1 MIYEVVFV
9 WKFYEVYL
17 MLCFRD
23 FFNEKKNLFVVV
35 VFNGCL
41 FGWVD
46 FRLKKKM
53 ELGYDYYVVGMIYNF
68 GVFKNLGKKVIL

>member
-1 MIYEVVFV
+1 M
-9 WKFYEVYL
+9 
-17 MLCFRD
+17 
-23 FFNEKKNLFVVV
+23 KKKLFVVV

-41 FGWVD
+41 FGEVD
-46 FRLKKKM
+46 FRLKKM